1 MATKNYTLLTLL
13 DRNNGIAD
21 SNKFD
26 ISVIDY
32 DDVNINDFPE
42 TDLHLLKYNNGE
54 WTLEQIFDDQNL
66 NNYVTDNEL
75 NQTITDLIG
84 GAPSNLDSLLEIS
97 SKLNSDFT
105 IIDDLTFK
113 MQNNKQLILRG
124 DDHSKIFHLPNHRAG
139 YTSVNLNGVEQ
150 NNRINDSKIL
160 TDDNYFLNSQY
171 DYYSG
176 IGIVAYQAIEEFSI
190 FGDGTE
196 LYKYENSIGYSFFG
210 PGETWGIKRNH
221 FGKQVE
227 VGEIFTYGDN
237 YDYIWT
243 SGNNINGNYYYPT
256 IQIEDVNPD
265 FNVVLPNDSQ
275 EYFYYKIEKITAPNP
290 LNAGETCNKIYFKN
304 SPSYNSIIF
313 IRMYF

>member
-26 ISVIDY
+26 ISIVDY
-32 DDVNINDFPE
+32 DDININDFPE

-160 TDDNYFLNSQY
+160 TDDNYFLNS
-171 DYYSG
+171 
-176 IGIVAYQAIEEFSI
+176 
-190 FGDGTE
+190 
-196 LYKYENSIGYSFFG
+196 
-210 PGETWGIKRNH
+210 
-221 FGKQVE
+221 
-227 VGEIFTYGDN
+227 
-237 YDYIWT
+237 
-243 SGNNINGNYYYPT
+243 
-256 IQIEDVNPD
+256 
-265 FNVVLPNDSQ
+265 
-275 EYFYYKIEKITAPNP
+275 
-290 LNAGETCNKIYFKN
+290 
-304 SPSYNSIIF
+304 
-313 IRMYF
+313 